1 MKKKKSSNISVIIG
15 AAFLM
20 ATSAIGLGF
29 QTQITVFTM
38 VLIAA
43 LLVPGHHY
51 LEKWIWKKMVG
62 KNRKIKIAA
71 ANRNKIRQY

>member
-20 ATSAIGLGF
+20 ATSAIGPGF
-29 QTQITVFTM
+29 QTQITAFTM

-51 LEKWIWKKMVG
+51 LEKWISNKMVE
-62 KNRKIKIAA
+62 KNRRVKIAA
-71 ANRNKIRQY
+71 ANRNKIQQY